1 MARTGSDGL
10 RRAKA
15 NGPIVGLTPPYLTCS
30 VRGEGT
36 QWENGQV
43 WVPAPAPALP
53 AGEVWPPGHGSSWK
67 PRLRI
72 IKIRLTLPPSAS
84 GWED

>member
-1 MARTGSDGL
+1 M
-10 RRAKA
+10 
-15 NGPIVGLTPPYLTCS
+15 
-30 VRGEGT
+30 

-67 PRLRI
+67 LRLRI
-72 IKIRLTLPPSAS
+72 IKIRLTPPSAS